1 MLGALTADRWQTVSR
16 SEDSLVYLLFYLIG
30 KSNVKMACH
39 RLYTST
45 VRLIISRYSGQ
56 LIKLYLSSIDNTE
69 SVSDSNSG
77 IIFFHRLHPPGIE
90 MKGMI
95 KQLEFLGL
103 LLGFVGVL
111 GFSQTLPVTRL
122 EVGDRVDLIGEAVTV
137 MVGELNG

>member
-1 MLGALTADRWQTVSR
+1 
-16 SEDSLVYLLFYLIG
+16 
-30 KSNVKMACH
+30 
-39 RLYTST
+39 
-45 VRLIISRYSGQ
+45 
-56 LIKLYLSSIDNTE
+56 
-69 SVSDSNSG
+69 
-77 IIFFHRLHPPGIE
+77 
-90 MKGMI
+90 MI